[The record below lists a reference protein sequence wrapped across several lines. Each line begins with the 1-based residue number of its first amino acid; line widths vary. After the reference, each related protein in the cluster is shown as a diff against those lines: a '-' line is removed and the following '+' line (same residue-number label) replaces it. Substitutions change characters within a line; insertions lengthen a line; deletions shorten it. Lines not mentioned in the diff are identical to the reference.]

1 MKTRQRLSKGLT
13 AKETDEAQMLRIKYL
28 QRKHMTNMNQL
39 NKEQKHSQL
48 NPVIY
53 PDGIIRLNGRYKN
66 SDLPDETKFP
76 ILVPRNEHFTQ
87 FLIANIHERNC
98 HARVSHT
105 LAQLQTKYWIPKGRT
120 AIRQVIRNCLTC
132 IRYQRGPY

>member
-39 NKEQKHSQL
+39 NKEQKRSQL

-66 SDLPDETKFP
+66 SDLPDEMKLP
-76 ILVPRNEHFTQ
+76 IVVPRNI
-87 FLIANIHERNC
+87 LR
-98 HARVSHT
+98 S
-105 LAQLQTKYWIPKGRT
+105 Y
-120 AIRQVIRNCLTC
+120 
-132 IRYQRGPY
+132 

>member
-1 MKTRQRLSKGLT
+1 
-13 AKETDEAQMLRIKYL
+13 
-28 QRKHMTNMNQL
+28 MNQL
-39 NKEQKHSQL
+39 NKEQKHNQL

-53 PDGIIRLNGRYKN
+53 QDEIIWLNGRYKN

-87 FLIANIHERNC
+87 FLIANIHERNF

-120 AIRQVIRNCLTC
+120 IR
-132 IRYQRGPY
+132 